1 MAGQN
6 VTIAGASF
14 SDVPAIIVPK
24 TGSGS
29 ASYFDVSDTTAEAAD
44 VAEGKYFYDALG
56 QRTLGTSSG
65 GGGGAVKKGVLR
77 PDAELVERWTMDKYA
92 VADLGLTIPSYSTTN
107 VTLQAAQNLATYVGD
122 PLTYRYF
129 LTGRTLTTPVYNI
142 ATLAKGREE
151 YAVEYGFHEWL
162 YNPTGQMQ
170 TLDGAKQYGVYSQ
183 ILGGGYGREL
193 YWSSA
198 TGIGI
203 YTSDA
208 YCARQGLTAPTITSN
223 KTLTIKSPNIS
234 IRGHATYLAQTFF
247 NAIEDFRCQ
256 YVIELWR
263 VPLTGIDGWVLGT
276 QMDSIFANIENGG
289 TLT

>member
-1 MAGQN
+1 MSTIVTYKGNTLATVENATKTLLTAGKYCEDN
-6 VTIAGASF
+6 FTLT
-14 SDVPAIIVPK
+14 DV
-24 TGSGS
+24 SGS
-29 ASYFDVSDTTAEAAD
+29 
-44 VAEGKYFYDALG
+44 
-56 QRTLGTSSG
+56 
-65 GGGGAVKKGVLR
+65 GGAVKMGVLR
-77 PDAELVERWTMDKYA
+77 PDAELVETWTMDQYA
-92 VADLGLTIPSYSTTN
+92 VADLELTIPAYSTTN
-107 VTLQAAQNLATYVGD
+107 ATIRAGQNLDTYVGD
-122 PLTYRYF
+122 PLAYRYF
-129 LTGRTLTTPVYNI
+129 ITARTLTIPVYNI

-151 YAVEYGFHEWL
+151 YAVEYGFYEWL

-170 TLDGAKQYGVYSQ
+170 TLDGSKQYGVYSQ

-208 YCARQGLTAPTITSN
+208 YCARQGLTAPTIASN

-247 NAIEDFRCQ
+247 EAIEDIRCQ

-263 VPLTGIDGWVLGT
+263 VPLTGTDGWVLGT
-276 QMDSIFANIENGG
+276 QMDSIFDDIKNNGG

>member
-1 MAGQN
+1 MS
-6 VTIAGASF
+6 T
-14 SDVPAIIVPK
+14 
-24 TGSGS
+24 T
-29 ASYFDVSDTTAEAAD
+29 ASYKGQALTTVENETKTLLTAGKLMEDNITLTDVT
-44 VAEGKYFYDALG
+44 
-56 QRTLGTSSG
+56 Q
-65 GGGGAVKKGVLR
+65 GGGAVKIGVLR
-77 PDAELVERWTMDKYA
+77 PDAELVDKWTMDQYA
-92 VADLGLTIPSYSTTN
+92 VADLELTIPAYSTTN
-107 VTLQAAQNLATYVGD
+107 ATIRAGQNLATYVGD

-129 LTGRTLTTPVYNI
+129 LTARTLTIPVYNI

-151 YAVEYGFHEWL
+151 YAVEYGFYEWL

-193 YWSSA
+193 HWSSA
-198 TGIGI
+198 TGVGI

-208 YCARQGLTAPTITSN
+208 YCARQGLTAPTIASN

-247 NAIEDFRCQ
+247 EAIEDIRCQ

-263 VPLTGIDGWVLGT
+263 APLTGVDGWMLGT
-276 QMDSIFANIENGG
+276 QMDSIFSDIANNGG